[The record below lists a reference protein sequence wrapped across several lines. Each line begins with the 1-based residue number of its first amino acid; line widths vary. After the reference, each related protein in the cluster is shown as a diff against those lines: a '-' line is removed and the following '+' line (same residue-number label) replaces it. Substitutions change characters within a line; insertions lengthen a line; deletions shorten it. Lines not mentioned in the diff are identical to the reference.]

1 MTDDEIRA
9 LTVSPY
15 KLTRNIANAA
25 LEARANLRFV
35 IDERDRTF
43 ALMLARADTAE
54 ADLAAARAEL
64 ATVKAERD
72 ESRTYALA
80 LVQEM
85 KDRAQKEARE
95 TKLANAYIERLQSLV
110 NKKDAETDSTQAAL
124 AHLLHDLEELA
135 ANSEGVAGLHMNG
148 EVADWESLFPGGTFG
163 AWLAGVEVARAALQ
177 PTQEPKP

>member
-72 ESRTYALA
+72 AAVTA
-80 LVQEM
+80 
-85 KDRAQKEARE
+85 AR
-95 TKLANAYIERLQSLV
+95 
-110 NKKDAETDSTQAAL
+110 L
-124 AHLLHDLEELA
+124 AHDALWELNPSNYDHDEVCKANDGAIEAILTLA
-135 ANSEGVAGLHMNG
+135 PIIG
-148 EVADWESLFPGGTFG
+148 ETHGKVPEWWAT
-163 AWLAGVEVARAALQ
+163 RAALQ
-177 PTQEPKP
+177 STPAQKEQGDE